1 MSRFSGIGIGFGG
14 RTGFKNKS
22 SAANS
27 PGPGTY
33 KLYSPFDPQMDF
45 KRQSSTM
52 KGMAFVYTYK
62 YEYHS
67 FKLGIN
73 YYYEMSQ

>member
-22 SAANS
+22 SAADS

-52 KGMAFVYTYK
+52 KGM
-62 YEYHS
+62 
-67 FKLGIN
+67 
-73 YYYEMSQ
+73 